1 MLEAINRDLTIVNI
15 RWLPGSPT
23 SIAVGTRDFVKIYDL
38 GEDPMS
44 PTHYIQIFNGLLS
57 DFAFF
62 QNPTTLEANKAQ
74 VTIFGASKSGAI
86 YCQDI
91 TYKLSSFVKDE
102 SMKVDQDNSDLMMT
116 EALRFDP
123 SFKILENKS

>member
-1 MLEAINRDLTIVNI
+1 VIVLEKSGKLAYKISVDLMLEAINRDLTIVNI

-57 DFAFF
+57 DFAFS
-62 QNPTTLEANKAQ
+62 QNPTTLEPNKAQ
-74 VTIFGASKSGAI
+74 VTIFGASKAGAI
-86 YCQDI
+86 Y
-91 TYKLSSFVKDE
+91 S
-102 SMKVDQDNSDLMMT
+102 
-116 EALRFDP
+116 
-123 SFKILENKS
+123 